1 MRSDA
6 RFDAEKRSS
15 PLRFD
20 VHIEG
25 SLRQPARAK
34 VTVVVE
40 NLSRSGFRCDYP
52 SSMNIGDKVW
62 VAFAGLTSVEAV
74 LSRREDGK
82 CGFSFSQ
89 PLNPAV
95 VDYIVSQFRQ
105 A

>member
-1 MRSDA
+1 
-6 RFDAEKRSS
+6 
-15 PLRFD
+15 
-20 VHIEG
+20 
-25 SLRQPARAK
+25 
-34 VTVVVE
+34 
-40 NLSRSGFRCDYP
+40 
-52 SSMNIGDKVW
+52 MNIGDKVW